1 MQNQTVRFTGTTNA
15 DFYKVLRSR
24 VNNYFKEKNISRH
37 ANANMVV
44 KTIFMLTLYLA
55 PFVFILIND
64 YSFPIYLLLWIIM
77 GVGMAGVGLSVM
89 HDANHG
95 AYSKNEKINNLV
107 GKVMILLGGSDV
119 NWRIQHNV
127 LHHTYTN
134 IADMD
139 EDIKPPAFIL
149 RFSPH
154 ARRNKLHRFQHIYAW
169 FFYGL
174 MTMMWS
180 TSKDFQQAIRYKKK
194 GLIETQK
201 ITFQQHI
208 ATIILS
214 KIAYYLIL
222 FVLPL
227 LFSPAPWYWL
237 VLGWMLMQFTCGMI
251 LAMIFQPAHVVPSS
265 DYKLPDA
272 SGNVDADWAVNQ
284 LYNTANFAPKDP
296 IFTWYVGGLNF
307 QVEHHLFPN
316 ICHVHYPKIS
326 KIVKETAEEFNLPY
340 HSYKSFL
347 SALIGHSKML
357 YKLGKYDNAPA
368 IH

>member
-1 MQNQTVRFTGTTNA
+1 MRQQNIRFTGSTNT

-44 KTIFMLTLYLA
+44 KTIFMLSLYLV
-55 PFVFILIND
+55 PFGFVLFGEF
-64 YSFPIYLLLWIIM
+64 SFPVYFLLWILM
-77 GVGMAGVGLSVM
+77 GIGMAGVGLSVM

-95 AYSKNEKINNLV
+95 AYSKNEFINKII
-107 GKVMILLGGSDV
+107 GKTMVLLGGSDA

-134 IADMD
+134 VSGMD

-154 ARRNKLHRFQHIYAW
+154 EKRNKLHRFQHIYAW
-169 FFYGL
+169 FFYGM

-180 TSKDFQQAIRYKKK
+180 TTKDFQQALRYKSK

-201 ITFQQHI
+201 ITFSYHLFS
-208 ATIILS
+208 IICS
-214 KIAYYLIL
+214 KIVYYMVV

-227 LFSPAPWYWL
+227 LLSPAPWYWL
-237 VLGWMLMQFTCGMI
+237 LIGWVSMQFVCGLI
-251 LAMIFQPAHVVPSS
+251 LAAIFQPAHVVPSS
-265 DYKLPDA
+265 DYPLPDE

-284 LYNTANFAPKDP
+284 LYNTANFAPKAP
-296 IFTWYVGGLNF
+296 VFTWYVGGLNY

-316 ICHVHYPKIS
+316 ICHIHYPKIS
-326 KIVKETAEEFNLPY
+326 KIVEKTAKEFNLPY
-340 HSYKSFL
+340 HSYSSFL
-347 SALIGHSKML
+347 SALAGHTRML
-357 YKLGKYDNAPA
+357 YNLGKYDNAPA